1 MNSMLEPKLPTYA
14 RAAIEEFIRG
24 HVEVAKARGVVVGL
38 SGGIDSALVAK
49 LSCESLGPD
58 RVTGISLPDADSSGS
73 MKDEVRDYARDL
85 GIAFK
90 EIPIGS
96 IESSVMGAL
105 GGRSPD
111 NVMRGNIK
119 ARIRM
124 IMLYTEASRTK
135 SLVAGTGNKSEIL
148 LGYYTKYGDGGVD
161 IQPIGD
167 LYKTSVWALGRE
179 LGLPESVIKRPP
191 TAGLWE
197 GQTDEGDLGFTY
209 EFADKVLVGIERL
222 LEPEEIA
229 EKLGVSLEKVMA
241 VVSRVKVNRH
251 KRRPAPIPKLT
262 ARTVGLDW
270 RD

>member
-1 MNSMLEPKLPTYA
+1 MLEPRLPPYA

-24 HVEVAKARGVVVGL
+24 HVAVARANGVVVGL

-49 LSCESLGPD
+49 LSCEGLGSD
-58 RVTGISLPDADSSGS
+58 KVTGISLPDANTPAA
-73 MKDEVRDYARDL
+73 MRREVSDYARDL
-85 GIAFK
+85 GMAFR
-90 EIPIGS
+90 EIPIGP
-96 IESSVMGAL
+96 IEAAITEAL
-105 GGRSPD
+105 GGRTPD

-124 IMLYTEASRTK
+124 IVLYSEASRCK
-135 SLVAGTGNKSEIL
+135 ALVAGTGNKSEIL
-148 LGYYTKYGDGGVD
+148 LGYFTKYGDGGVD
-161 IQPIGD
+161 ILPIGD

-179 LGLPESVIKRPP
+179 VGLPDTVIKRPP

-197 GQTDEGDLGFTY
+197 GQTDEGDLGFSY
-209 EFADKVLVGIERL
+209 EFADRVLTGIERL

-229 EKLGVSLEKVMA
+229 ERLGVPLEKVMA
-241 VVSRVKVNRH
+241 VVTRVRVNRH
-251 KRRPAPIPKLT
+251 KRRLAPIPKLS